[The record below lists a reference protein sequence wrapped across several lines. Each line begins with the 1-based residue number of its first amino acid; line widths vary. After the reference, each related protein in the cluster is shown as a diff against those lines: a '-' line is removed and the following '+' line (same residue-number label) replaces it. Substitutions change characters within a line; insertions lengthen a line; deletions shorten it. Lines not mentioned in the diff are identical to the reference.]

1 MHLLKTI
8 FEKLF
13 EVKSIVELCHLNI
26 EMNFSRTSPA
36 QLEPSLKN
44 SIVECVTCISILFG
58 WVGSPFSFTFV
69 ITYYIHDF
77 QSILYIYTW
86 GRIFGFKLL

>member
-1 MHLLKTI
+1 
-8 FEKLF
+8 
-13 EVKSIVELCHLNI
+13 
-26 EMNFSRTSPA
+26 
-36 QLEPSLKN
+36 
-44 SIVECVTCISILFG
+44 
-58 WVGSPFSFTFV
+58 VGSPFSFTFV